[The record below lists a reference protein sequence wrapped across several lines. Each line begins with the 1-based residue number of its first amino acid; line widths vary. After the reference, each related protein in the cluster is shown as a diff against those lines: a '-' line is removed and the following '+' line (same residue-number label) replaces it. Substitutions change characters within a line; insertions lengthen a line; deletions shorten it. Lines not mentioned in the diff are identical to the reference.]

1 MKINKFA
8 LATAAFACL
17 ALQASAQQTP
27 AEQAATD
34 TLEQAAEDSLP
45 ARSPEAYKI
54 DGVAAIVG
62 DDAVLESDIEGAY
75 TQRQMNGEYLDESD
89 KCSILEQLITDKMLA
104 YQGQVDSLEVTDSE
118 VSNQVAQ
125 TIERLALSAGSV
137 NKMLELYQKPDE
149 ETMAA
154 DLTPII
160 RSQAFAT
167 AMKKE
172 LIGDINPSPEDVR
185 RFFNRIPKD
194 SLPVFEEEFEL
205 ATLVLR
211 PKPSQE
217 AIDEVV
223 NRLTEMKKDIEAGN
237 ADFRMMAILYSDDAG
252 SASNGGVYENVSKG
266 QFVKPFEAAAFNLDE
281 GEISDPV
288 ETEYGYH
295 IIQVI
300 KRRGEQLDL
309 RHILMKPKLMPDDLQ
324 KTQARMDSIVA
335 KVRTGELNFDD
346 AVKRFSQDEA
356 TRYNNVTEL
365 DRNLYYAVSNL
376 QAGQVSDPIFIE
388 DARSGDNYAIYYV
401 RKHSQTHTAD
411 YSQDFD
417 KLKTLAKQEMENTI
431 IQDWVRK
438 KSKEIF
444 IHINDDWK
452 DCSFLSEWQKAYRE

>member
-1 MKINKFA
+1 MKINRFA
-8 LATAAFACL
+8 CATAAFACL
-17 ALQASAQQTP
+17 AFQASAQPIP
-27 AEQAATD
+27 AEQTAAD
-34 TLEQAAEDSLP
+34 TLEQAAQDSLP
-45 ARSPEAYKI
+45 PRSPQAYKI

-172 LIGDINPSPEDVR
+172 LIGDVNPSPEDVR

-223 NRLTEMKKDIEAGN
+223 NRLTQMKKDIEAGN
-237 ADFRMMAILYSDDAG
+237 ADFRICLLY
-252 SASNGGVYENVSKG
+252 
-266 QFVKPFEAAAFNLDE
+266 
-281 GEISDPV
+281 
-288 ETEYGYH
+288 T
-295 IIQVI
+295 
-300 KRRGEQLDL
+300 
-309 RHILMKPKLMPDDLQ
+309 
-324 KTQARMDSIVA
+324 
-335 KVRTGELNFDD
+335 
-346 AVKRFSQDEA
+346 SQSPRD
-356 TRYNNVTEL
+356 
-365 DRNLYYAVSNL
+365 
-376 QAGQVSDPIFIE
+376 
-388 DARSGDNYAIYYV
+388 
-401 RKHSQTHTAD
+401 
-411 YSQDFD
+411 
-417 KLKTLAKQEMENTI
+417 
-431 IQDWVRK
+431 
-438 KSKEIF
+438 
-444 IHINDDWK
+444 
-452 DCSFLSEWQKAYRE
+452 